1 MKRTYIAP
9 QSDIEVLNL
18 IGSIMGDPGYDDYS
32 PTTDEVHSNTS
43 IFDEEDFGS
52 EFYESSNLW
61 EK

>member
-1 MKRTYIAP
+1 
-9 QSDIEVLNL
+9 
-18 IGSIMGDPGYDDYS
+18 MGDPGYDDYS

-43 IFDEEDFGS
+43 NFDEEDFGS